1 MWGKT
6 SGVAKSSKYG
16 VSIFNWC
23 WWNGGGC
30 LVIISN
36 ISMCSEPLLL
46 LKNSSAE
53 DGACTCGGSKCQLT
67 ESS

>member
-46 LKNSSAE
+46 LKTHLLKMAHAPVV
-53 DGACTCGGSKCQLT
+53 GRKCQLT